1 MAQSSHIILG
11 GGLSGGLAALA
22 LADAGRGA
30 GVVVVEAGDTLGGN
44 HTWSCHETDLD
55 EAGRAIVTPLIAHRW
70 PRHVVRFPGRERRLE
85 GGYLTVTSER
95 FERLVRE
102 RLARAGATVLTG
114 ARAVEVGARG
124 VRLADGR
131 ALEADVVLDARGPE
145 LAPRVA
151 GGGFQKF
158 VGVEVALED
167 DGPWD
172 APVVMD
178 ASVEQIDGFRFVY
191 VLPFS
196 RRHVLVED
204 TVYSEHGRL
213 DADELE
219 RRAVAYAEQH
229 GARVAR
235 VLRREVGVLPLP
247 AERPREV
254 GSPVAGPRPLA
265 IGYRGG
271 FFHGVTGY
279 SLPEA
284 ARVAQAIARGATPQE
299 TAAALDALVRE
310 RGRQRSLERLLARL
324 MFGAMPPSTR
334 WTALERFYR
343 LPSATIARFYA
354 SRTTAVDRARL
365 LLGRPPAGLS
375 WRRLLAG
382 AREAA

>member
-1 MAQSSHIILG
+1 MAQSSHIVLG

-22 LADAGRGA
+22 LANAGRGT

-55 EAGRAIVTPLIAHRW
+55 EGARALVIPLIAHRW
-70 PRHVVRFPGRERRLE
+70 PCHIVRFPGRERRLDA
-85 GGYLTVTSER
+85 GYVTVTSAR
-95 FERLVRE
+95 FARLVRE

-114 ARAVEVGARG
+114 AHAVEIGARK

-131 ALEADVVLDARGPE
+131 TLAAGVVLDARGPE
-145 LAPRVA
+145 PAPRVDR
-151 GGGFQKF
+151 GGFQKF

-178 ASVEQIDGFRFVY
+178 ANVEQVDGFRFVY

-204 TVYSEHGRL
+204 TVYSEHAEL
-213 DADELE
+213 DADALE
-219 RRAVAYAEQH
+219 RRAIAYAEQH

-247 AERPREV
+247 AERPPAAGPPRV
-254 GSPVAGPRPLA
+254 GPRPLA

-284 ARVAQAIARGATPQE
+284 ARVAQAIARSATPEE

-310 RGRQRSLERLLARL
+310 RGRQRNLERLLSRL
-324 MFGAMPPSTR
+324 MFEAMPPSTR

-343 LPSATIARFYA
+343 LPTDTIARFYA
-354 SRTTAVDRARL
+354 SRTTALDRARL